1 MKRFIFITLSLLLS
15 ISSFSQTYY
24 YELVSTTEDGIVKQS
39 SGNGFYTTFGNNCCY
54 DSDSKGNR
62 NGSYTL
68 NYKGF
73 QNERHKYSG
82 ESFWGNSAFYFTND
96 YNTLVVKSFKT
107 NNEYKFRRLANSG
120 KETTHKP
127 QYAGTSSGVVVP
139 VAPIV
144 ITNPSVSSVGNT
156 TTSTPIYHT
165 CSGCNG
171 TGLCTSCHGAGGRW
185 ADVGGYVGETIMKWI
200 SCGACNGTGRCGV
213 CHGKGKF

>member
-1 MKRFIFITLSLLLS
+1 MRKTLVTAILILFCSHL
-15 ISSFSQTYY
+15 FAQTYY
-24 YELVSTTEDGIVKQS
+24 YELVSTTENGIIKQS

-82 ESFWGNSAFYFTND
+82 ESFWGNSAFYFSND

-107 NNEYKFRRLANSG
+107 NNEYKFKRLANSG

-127 QYAGTSSGVVVP
+127 QYAGSSSGVVVP
-139 VAPIV
+139 TAPIIV
-144 ITNPSVSSVGNT
+144 TTPSVPSIGNT
-156 TTSTPIYHT
+156 TTSTVRT
-165 CSGCNG
+165 CPGCGGSGI
-171 TGLCTSCHGAGGRW
+171 CTSCHGAGGYWVNSGSYTGSNSRTW
-185 ADVGGYVGETIMKWI
+185 VT
-200 SCGACNGTGRCGV
+200 CGVCHGSGRCGV
-213 CHGKGKF
+213 CHGKGSL

>member
-1 MKRFIFITLSLLLS
+1 MRKTLVTAILILFCSHL
-15 ISSFSQTYY
+15 FAQTYY
-24 YELVSTTEDGIVKQS
+24 YELVSTTENGIIKQS

-82 ESFWGNSAFYFTND
+82 ESFWGNSAFYFSND

-107 NNEYKFRRLANSG
+107 NNEYKFKRLANSG

-127 QYAGTSSGVVVP
+127 QYTGTSSGVVVP

-144 ITNPSVSSVGNT
+144 VTTPSGPNVGTT
-156 TTSTPIYHT
+156 TTSTPTIHI
-165 CSGCNG
+165 CPSCNG
-171 TGLCTSCHGAGGRW
+171 TGLCDLCHGAGGYW
-185 ADVGGYVGETIMKWI
+185 EWIMMEKKWLT
-200 SCGACNGTGRCGV
+200 CGLCHGSGRCGT
-213 CHGKGKF
+213 CYGKGKF